1 MLQVRLLPGGFGTN
15 EFNFS
20 DLTEAQQRQYS
31 IDLKIIPIM
40 NKNISKRWKQ
50 RPEPSTWGDWGPDD
64 QRGRL
69 NLIDREKV
77 LQAMAEVKTGK
88 TFCLSLPLDYPGG
101 LVLNKN
107 RKPPVLRPCSRHGEA
122 YYNFEM
128 HKVDERLNDVAA
140 DDYVQLYTQYSTQW
154 DSLAHR
160 GSLFDVEGNGEKI
173 PVYYNGFRA
182 GEDVAQAEDETVSAN
197 ALGIENMATHGV
209 QGRGVLVDLFSE
221 FGESPRKEVGF
232 DDLMR
237 VMEKDRVT
245 IEPGD
250 ILCLWTGL
258 DQMIMRMGGN
268 PDDSITR
275 CCAVLDARD
284 QKLLDWITES
294 QVAAIASDNLA
305 VEAIG
310 NPLPE
315 DCCGTN
321 LPLHELC
328 LFKLGVHL
336 GELWL
341 LADLAKWLREN
352 KRSRFLLTAPPLR
365 LTGAVG
371 SPVTPIATV

>member
-1 MLQVRLLPGGFGTN
+1 MN
-15 EFNFS
+15 N
-20 DLTEAQQRQYS
+20 TET
-31 IDLKIIPIM
+31 KPT
-40 NKNISKRWKQ
+40 KRWKR

-69 NLIDREKV
+69 NLIDATKV
-77 LQAMAEVKTGK
+77 KQGLAEVKAGK

-101 LVLNKN
+101 TVLNKN

-128 HKVDERLNDVAA
+128 QKVDPRLNDVSA
-140 DDYVQLYTQYSTQW
+140 DDFVQLYTQYSTQW

-160 GSLFDVEGNGEKI
+160 GSRFDVNDNGQPV

-182 GEDVAQAEDETVSAN
+182 GEDVTIAEDETVSAN
-197 ALGIENMATHGV
+197 ALGIENMAAHGV

-221 FGESPRKEVGF
+221 FGETPRKEVGY
-232 DDLMR
+232 DDMMR
-237 VMEKDRVT
+237 IMEKDNVVV
-245 IEPGD
+245 EQGD

-258 DQMIMRMGGN
+258 DQMIMRMKGD
-268 PDDSITR
+268 PDESITTS
-275 CCAVLDARD
+275 CAVLNARD
-284 QKLLDWITES
+284 EKLLKWVTDS
-294 QVAAIASDNLA
+294 QIAAIASDNLA

-310 NPLPE
+310 NPLTD

-328 LFKLGVHL
+328 LFKLGIHL

-341 LADLAKWLREN
+341 FADLAKWLRDN
-352 KRSRFLLTAPPLR
+352 NRSRFLLTAPPLR